1 MTSMLS
7 PAVIAALQSGRE
19 LMKSRNPNLLFLVL
33 LFCAVLLSLV
43 FFFLSLR
50 VMSQT
55 RERRVSA
62 TSPAPSNSNNADR
75 TNGSPEEIVK
85 VDVDL
90 VTVDAL
96 VLQKKTA
103 RVVGGLKKEDFVLFE
118 DGAKQEITHFSQ
130 DSLPL
135 SVLLLIDRGGCL
147 DPFNAQV
154 HRAAMDAVGRLKPVD
169 EVAVMTYHDT
179 TRLLQGFTR
188 DRSLI
193 EDALNRIPVHDEMAD
208 HCLNTLF
215 FDAADYMIK
224 SSNPVGRRVVIAI
237 TGVTRNFDC
246 PNSPSGKSAA
256 QAIYESGSVV
266 CGIIPKTA
274 DQPLENGIMIWAT
287 RIGKLQG
294 AAYLDIETLANET
307 GGELLADKP
316 ENLNT
321 TFQTLMDHLRSRYN
335 LAFVSSNKKRD
346 GTTRKLKIDV
356 AQPPQKSQGPL
367 VVKARRTYVAPRS

>member
-1 MTSMLS
+1 
-7 PAVIAALQSGRE
+7 
-19 LMKSRNPNLLFLVL
+19 MKHRNPTLLFLLLAAASVLFL
-33 LFCAVLLSLV
+33 LFNFPSLWSV
-43 FFFLSLR
+43 T
-50 VMSQT
+50 SQT
-55 RERRVSA
+55 RERRVGASDNSA
-62 TSPAPSNSNNADR
+62 STNEANPARMPAL
-75 TNGSPEEIVK
+75 PAAEIVK

-96 VLQKKTA
+96 VLQKNTA
-103 RVVGGLKKEDFVLFE
+103 RVVGGLKKEDFVLYE
-118 DGAKQEITHFSQ
+118 DGTKQEITHFGQ

-147 DPFNAQV
+147 DPFGSHV
-154 HRAAMDAVGRLKPVD
+154 HRAASEAIARLKPAD

-188 DRSLI
+188 DRALV
-193 EDALNRIPVHDEMAD
+193 EDALNQTPPHDEEAD
-208 HCLNTLF
+208 HCLNKLF
-215 FDAADYMIK
+215 AAAADYIVRA
-224 SSNPVGRRVVIAI
+224 SNPVGRRVVIAI

-246 PNSPSGKSAA
+246 PNGPSGKAA
-256 QAIYESGSVV
+256 SQAVFESGSVV
-266 CGIIPKTA
+266 CGIIPKTD
-274 DQPLENGIMIWAT
+274 DQAIENGIMIWAT
-287 RIGKLQG
+287 RIGKLG
-294 AAYLDIETLANET
+294 NAPYIDIQTLANET

-356 AQPPQKSQGPL
+356 APPLQKTQGKL
-367 VVKARRTYVAPRS
+367 VVKARRSYVAPRS

>member
-1 MTSMLS
+1 M
-7 PAVIAALQSGRE
+7 
-19 LMKSRNPNLLFLVL
+19 
-33 LFCAVLLSLV
+33 
-43 FFFLSLR
+43 
-50 VMSQT
+50 
-55 RERRVSA
+55 
-62 TSPAPSNSNNADR
+62 
-75 TNGSPEEIVK
+75 
-85 VDVDL
+85 
-90 VTVDAL
+90 
-96 VLQKKTA
+96 LQKNTA
-103 RVVGGLKKEDFVLFE
+103 RVVGGLKKEDFVLLE
-118 DGAKQEITHFSQ
+118 DGTKQEITHFSQ

-154 HRAAMDAVGRLKPVD
+154 HRAASDAIARLKPAD

-193 EDALNRIPVHDEMAD
+193 EDALNRIPVHDEQAD

-215 FDAADYMIK
+215 FDAADYMVK
-224 SSNPVGRRVVIAI
+224 ASNPVGRRVVIAI

-274 DQPLENGIMIWAT
+274 GQRIENGVMIWAT

-294 AAYLDIETLANET
+294 AAL
-307 GGELLADKP
+307 
-316 ENLNT
+316 
-321 TFQTLMDHLRSRYN
+321 SRH
-335 LAFVSSNKKRD
+335 SNS
-346 GTTRKLKIDV
+346 G
-356 AQPPQKSQGPL
+356 Q
-367 VVKARRTYVAPRS
+367 

>member
-1 MTSMLS
+1 
-7 PAVIAALQSGRE
+7 
-19 LMKSRNPNLLFLVL
+19 MKQRNPTLLFLL
-33 LFCAVLLSLV
+33 LISLAVLVSLT
-43 FFFLSLR
+43 FFFLSLQ

-55 RERRVSA
+55 RERRASA
-62 TSPAPSNSNNADR
+62 NTSTQTDSDSAGKMPA
-75 TNGSPEEIVK
+75 EVVK

-96 VLQKKTA
+96 VLQKNTA

-118 DGAKQEITHFSQ
+118 DGKKQEITHFSQ

-147 DPFNAQV
+147 DPFSAEV
-154 HRAAMDAVGRLKPVD
+154 HRAASDAIARLKPSD
-169 EVAVMTYHDT
+169 EVAVMTYHDR

-193 EDALNRIPVHDEMAD
+193 EDALDRMPMHDEQAD
-208 HCLNTLF
+208 HCLNGLF
-215 FDAADYMIK
+215 FDAADYMNEA
-224 SSNPVGRRVVIAI
+224 SNPVGRRVVVAI

-246 PNSPSGKSAA
+246 AGMPSGKSAA

-266 CGIIPKTA
+266 CGIIPKTS
-274 DQPLENGIMIWAT
+274 DQAVENGIMIWAT
-287 RIGKLQG
+287 RIGRLQG
-294 AAYLDIETLANET
+294 AAYLDIQTLANET
-307 GGELLADKP
+307 GGELLVDKP

-346 GTTRKLKIDV
+346 GTTRKLNIDV
-356 AQPPQKSQGPL
+356 TEPLQKSQGKL
-367 VVKARRTYVAPRS
+367 VVKARRSYVAPRR